1 VSRIER
7 ITILDTNRLISATA
21 KQIGRMLKEIAI
33 IIGQLLKGLIIV
45 AARGARS
52 HGKPAII
59 RIGRWLKEKTI
70 LFIRWAKPKA
80 IEAGQISKGFII
92 VAARGARSHGK
103 PAIIRI
109 GRWLKEKTI
118 LFIRWAKP
126 KAIEAGQIS
135 KGFIIVAV
143 RKIKTSGGEGGEP
156 KNREVAQVNEKKP
169 QRILGRI
176 AEKLKEQASKVV
188 REEDYETSKQQKITT
203 TTAAAKISADSIL
216 ENERIMN
223 LNEILA
229 KEISQNGIECKAITD
244 IGSLP
249 IEKKSYYSYL
259 FPMSPR
265 IITNRGCIRLE
276 GNGTRR
282 NIDFI
287 QIIQKN

>member
-1 VSRIER
+1 VTIIEC

-21 KQIGRMLKEIAI
+21 KQIGRILKEIAI
-33 IIGQLLKGLIIV
+33 IIGQLLKGLIIL
-45 AARGARS
+45 AARNARS

-59 RIGRWLKEKTI
+59 RLGRWLKEKTI
-70 LFIRWAKPKA
+70 VFIRWAKPKA
-80 IEAGQISKGFII
+80 IEAGQISKG
-92 VAARGARSHGK
+92 
-103 PAIIRI
+103 
-109 GRWLKEKTI
+109 L
-118 LFIRWAKP
+118 
-126 KAIEAGQIS
+126 
-135 KGFIIVAV
+135 IIVAV
-143 RKIKTSGGEGGEP
+143 RKVKTSGGEAGEP
-156 KNREVAQVNEKKP
+156 KDREVVQINEKKP
-169 QRILGRI
+169 QTILGRI
-176 AEKLKEQASKVV
+176 TEKIKEQARKVV
-188 REEDYETSKQQKITT
+188 IEEDYETLKQQKITT
-203 TTAAAKISADSIL
+203 TPTAAKISDDIIL
-216 ENERIMN
+216 ENEKIMN

-229 KEISQNGIECKAITD
+229 KEVSQNGIECKAITE

>member
-1 VSRIER
+1 MTRIEGN
-7 ITILDTNRLISATA
+7 TILDTNRLISVTA
-21 KQIGRMLKEIAI
+21 KQIGRILKEIAI
-33 IIGQLLKGLIIV
+33 IIGQLLKGLIIL
-45 AARGARS
+45 AARNARS

-59 RIGRWLKEKTI
+59 RLGRWLKEKTI
-70 LFIRWAKPKA
+70 VFIRWAKPKA
-80 IEAGQISKGFII
+80 IEAGQTSKG
-92 VAARGARSHGK
+92 
-103 PAIIRI
+103 
-109 GRWLKEKTI
+109 L
-118 LFIRWAKP
+118 
-126 KAIEAGQIS
+126 
-135 KGFIIVAV
+135 IIVAV
-143 RKIKTSGGEGGEP
+143 RKVKTSGGEAGEP
-156 KNREVAQVNEKKP
+156 KDREVVQINEKKP

-176 AEKLKEQASKVV
+176 TEKIKEQAGKVV
-188 REEDYETSKQQKITT
+188 REEEYETLKQQKITT
-203 TTAAAKISADSIL
+203 TPTAAKISADIIL
-216 ENERIMN
+216 ENEKIMN

-229 KEISQNGIECKAITD
+229 KEVSQNGIECKAITD

>member
-1 VSRIER
+1 MTI
-7 ITILDTNRLISATA
+7 IDCTTILDTNRLISATA
-21 KQIGRMLKEIAI
+21 KTIGRMLKEIAI
-33 IIGQLLKGLIIV
+33 IIGQLLKGLIIL
-45 AARGARS
+45 AARNARS

-59 RIGRWLKEKTI
+59 RLGRWLKEKTI
-70 LFIRWAKPKA
+70 VFIRWAKPKA
-80 IEAGQISKGFII
+80 IEAGHISKG
-92 VAARGARSHGK
+92 
-103 PAIIRI
+103 
-109 GRWLKEKTI
+109 L
-118 LFIRWAKP
+118 
-126 KAIEAGQIS
+126 
-135 KGFIIVAV
+135 IIVAV
-143 RKIKTSGGEGGEP
+143 RKAKTSGGEAGEP
-156 KNREVAQVNEKKP
+156 KDREVVQINEKKP

-176 AEKLKEQASKVV
+176 TEKIKEHTSKLG
-188 REEDYETSKQQKITT
+188 REEDYEILKQQKITT
-203 TTAAAKISADSIL
+203 TSTAAKISADNIL
-216 ENERIMN
+216 ENEKIMN

-249 IEKKSYYSYL
+249 IEKKSYYSHL